1 MTLAANPHH
10 FEGQSQR
17 DCKATEHPLQGGE
30 NETTHTGADVKI
42 LNNYRQIITLNKR
55 LNHPK
60 TSNET
65 SPNMKRS
72 LNHN

>member
-1 MTLAANPHH
+1 MTLAANPHD

-17 DCKATEHPLQGGE
+17 DCSATDQPLQGVE
-30 NETTHTGADVKI
+30 NETNHTGVDVKI
-42 LNNYRQIITLNKR
+42 LNNYRQITTLNER
-55 LNHPK
+55 LNLPK

-65 SPNMKRS
+65 SPNMNRS